1 MTTSNAG
8 KYRAIVAAI
17 SLFVFFIVSVLAI
30 NFYLSTKIGADATKV
45 NLAGRQRTLSQQMT
59 KSLLLM
65 DIALAKGQDID
76 KPLAELKS
84 AHAFFDKTLTGFTNG
99 GMVTAPDGNL
109 IILEQVITER
119 GMMLLFDTRKE
130 WDPVNRALRK
140 ITAFN
145 GYPYDDT
152 AAQKLGQHHHPSN
165 RLHGVP
171 HGAGAPVIIIL
182 SQLQGVIH
190 RHAEDQRHH
199 QDGEEMDLKADQGH
213 RPRQPDQFRND
224 RDKGEPTQPDAA
236 EMHGEGRQNGEN
248 R

>member
-17 SLFVFFIVSVLAI
+17 TLFVFFIVSVLAI

-152 AAQKLGQHHHPSN
+152 AAQKLGDVGSNEIYYSPRGRVLVRDLQEAIAVMSTSSTKLHNLMNSLTVHLDQAARACLAKGVVAAGLRRGRRMRPS
-165 RLHGVP
+165 
-171 HGAGAPVIIIL
+171 
-182 SQLQGVIH
+182 
-190 RHAEDQRHH
+190 
-199 QDGEEMDLKADQGH
+199 
-213 RPRQPDQFRND
+213 RPRQ
-224 RDKGEPTQPDAA
+224 GA
-236 EMHGEGRQNGEN
+236 
-248 R
+248 